1 MELSE
6 LKFVVDTSALENAA
20 KKIAELGTAV
30 SKLNKP
36 MQELSKES
44 AKNNK
49 ELAKADEVTAKA
61 AAAQAKLQAAQEK
74 STEATGKSTSM
85 LERQNLILEFMA
97 QGNSKGQSSIL
108 ATAKAA
114 GALDADMLALNAT
127 LKTQRALI
135 GGDPFDKSIGLMQK
149 LKNEFKT
156 STEVTSLFN
165 KNLGLTE
172 KQMVDL
178 SREKERLIT
187 LYGIEGKDVRGLTAE
202 YDSLIQKSVSI
213 NQANAT
219 RTNDMKSQIR
229 VQEET
234 AKASAYMATELDRVN
249 RLTAS
254 GGNITT
260 ATNSKIIK
268 FEKALKLSGQ
278 TAEQQVTSLERYKR
292 SLQSIQKA
300 GGDRQVDYLSRALG
314 PQITD
319 VFVGLYSGQ
328 SPMTVLVQQGGQ
340 LRDQFALA
348 GVAGADMGKMLTKAA
363 ANMISSVQDVGL
375 AIGQVFVNAIVGSG
389 KAVVKFAM
397 QITGTAQVIEYLRY
411 QLALLAGS
419 SGMAMKA
426 FLAIGA
432 VLTAV
437 VGVAVFALGAGLIA
451 LGVSIGKVIKE
462 ENELNKALNLTGAA
476 MGLTLNMAY
485 GSAKAMNEFGVSTG
499 TALAVMTEMSKIGGM
514 TSDSLQMVATTAQA
528 LKTAFD
534 IPIEETVKKF
544 KELQEKPTESLTKL
558 AIQLGG
564 IPVEILKQVD
574 AYERAG
580 ESVKAVALAT
590 TAYENAA
597 KEASL
602 RTVDSFG
609 TLTRLG
615 ISLKGIWNE
624 TWETIM
630 GVGRK
635 VPLQDQLDAAI
646 TAAAKIAV
654 AQSSN
659 RRGGAQRLGKAENVV
674 KDLEAQ
680 IEAEKTL
687 AETLQKNALDAIAFD
702 KKAKDRKDADSK
714 AKSDANKIE
723 DAYQRMLEQ
732 ANALLLTQD
741 GALQNLTK
749 SEIAL
754 SKVQSSDDFKEQ
766 SKARQE
772 NINKIYQQANATE
785 ILNRTES
792 ERKRDADLIAELYGK
807 SSNMGDQYYATLE
820 KLDDGLLSGNISLEK
835 YAELLNLVY
844 KTSSSFKSLES
855 ITSSVGKNTS
865 DINAARQGITDQY
878 GMDFK
883 SDAEK
888 ASITSLS
895 KFKIDS
901 LKADADLK
909 KKIAD
914 AEKVM
919 NIADLEEAKTLY
931 SSENEVQKKFLEERL
946 AREQFMLTDSFQR
959 NQAYSQAFEGLF
971 KGMGDALVDFA
982 LTGKS
987 SFSDM
992 VESMLIGLLKLEV
1005 QMQMTN
1011 ALQAAGGASGIMSG
1025 IGSLFGFA
1033 NGGSFG
1039 NGGIQQFAKGGSFSN
1054 SVVDSPTLFKFAKGT
1069 GMMGEA
1075 GPEAI
1080 MPLRRGSDGSLG
1092 VVAGGGGSTGNV
1104 SVNVVNNSTS
1114 QATTTETTDS
1124 KGNRKIEVLI
1134 GEMNAGEISRSGSA
1148 SQKSIKS
1155 TFGLQPQLIR
1165 R

>member
-6 LKFVVDTSALENAA
+6 LKFVVDTSELDAAA

-30 SKLNKP
+30 SKINKP
-36 MQELSKES
+36 LQEMSKES
-44 AKNNK
+44 AKSNK
-49 ELAKADEVTAKA
+49 ELVKAEQSAAKA
-61 AAAQAKLQAAQEK
+61 AASQEKLKIAQEK
-74 STEATGKSTSM
+74 ANEATGKSTTM

-114 GALDADMLALNAT
+114 GALDADMLSLNAT

-156 STEVTSLFN
+156 STEVSSLFN

-187 LYGIEGKDVRGLTAE
+187 LYGIEGKDVKGLTAD
-202 YDSLIQKSVSI
+202 YDALIQKSVSI
-213 NQANAT
+213 NQANNT
-219 RTNDMKSQIR
+219 RTNEMKSQIK
-229 VQEET
+229 VQEDT

-249 RLTAS
+249 RLTSS

-268 FEKALKLSGQ
+268 FEKALKLSGK
-278 TAEQQVTSLERYKR
+278 TAEQQVVSLERYKR

-363 ANMISSVQDVGL
+363 ASMISSVQDVGL
-375 AIGQVFVNAIVGSG
+375 AIGQVFVNAVLGSG
-389 KAVVKFAM
+389 KAVVAFAM
-397 QITGTAQVIEYLRY
+397 KVTGTAQVVEYLRY

-437 VGVAVFALGAGLIA
+437 VGVAVFALGAGLVGLVA
-451 LGVSIGKVIKE
+451 SISKVIKE

-476 MGLTLNMAY
+476 MGVSLNMAY
-485 GSAKAMNEFGVSTG
+485 ASAKSMNDLGVSTG
-499 TALAVMTEMSKIGGM
+499 VALSVMTEMSKIGGM
-514 TSDSLQMVATTAQA
+514 TSDSLAMIATTAQA
-528 LKTAFD
+528 LQTAFD
-534 IPIEETVKKF
+534 IPIEETIKKF

-558 AIQLGG
+558 AIGLGT
-564 IPVEILKQVD
+564 IPLEILKQVD
-574 AYERAG
+574 AYEKAG
-580 ESVKAVALAT
+580 DSVKAIALAT
-590 TAYENAA
+590 TSYENAA

-615 ISLKGIWNE
+615 ISLKEVWNE

-630 GVGRK
+630 GVGRQ
-635 VPLQDQLDAAI
+635 VPLQDQLDDAI
-646 TAAAKIAV
+646 TAAARISLQ
-654 AQSSN
+654 QSAN
-659 RRGGAQRLGKAENVV
+659 NLRGSGQRLGKAESVV
-674 KDLEAQ
+674 RDLEAQ
-680 IEAEKTL
+680 IKAEKDL
-687 AETLQKNALDAIAFD
+687 AAERQKNALAAIQFEKD
-702 KKAKDRKDADSK
+702 AKDRKTAANK
-714 AKSDANKIE
+714 AQSDANKIE
-723 DAYQRMLEQ
+723 DSYQRMIEQ
-732 ANALLLTQD
+732 ATALLLSQA
-741 GALQNLTK
+741 GAVENLTK

-754 SKVQSSDDFKEQ
+754 SKVQSTEDFQKQ
-766 SKARQE
+766 SSTRQE
-772 NINKIYQQANATE
+772 NINKIYEQANATE
-785 ILNRTES
+785 LLKRTED
-792 ERKRDADLIAELYGK
+792 ERKRDVDLIAGLYGK
-807 SSNMGDQYYATLE
+807 SSNMGDQYYATIE
-820 KLDDGLLSGNISLEK
+820 KLDTALLSGNVSLKE
-835 YAELLNLVY
+835 YAELLNVVY
-844 KTSSSFKSLES
+844 KTSSSFKALES
-855 ITSSVGKNTS
+855 AGSSVGKNIS
-865 DINAARQGITDQY
+865 DINAAREGIASQY

-883 SDAEK
+883 SDDEK

-895 KFKIDS
+895 KFKSDS
-901 LKADADLK
+901 LKADVEMEK
-909 KKIAD
+909 RISD
-914 AEKVM
+914 ARKVM
-919 NIADLEEAKTLY
+919 NVADFEQAKILY
-931 SSENEVQKKFLEERL
+931 TTENQLQKDFLEERL
-946 AREQFMLTDSFQR
+946 AREQDTLTDAFKR
-959 NQAYSQAFEGLF
+959 NQAYSDAFENLF
-971 KGMGDALVDFA
+971 KGMGDSIVDFA

-1011 ALQAAGGASGIMSG
+1011 ALKASGGASGIMSS
-1025 IGSLFGFA
+1025 IGAMFGFA
-1033 NGGSFG
+1033 NGGSFSG
-1039 NGGIQQFAKGGSFSN
+1039 GGIQQFAKGGSFSN

-1092 VVAGGGGSTGNV
+1092 VVASGGSTGNV

-1114 QATTTETTDS
+1114 QARTTETTDS
-1124 KGNRKIEVLI
+1124 KGNRRIEVLI
-1134 GEMNAGEISRSGSA
+1134 GDMTAGEISRSGSA